1 METKLLNIS
10 GQEVGKCEIPQEIF
24 SRKVDEHF
32 LHELVKYYLAN
43 KRLGTA
49 QAKKRSDISGGGKK
63 PWKQKGTGRARHGSN
78 RSPLWRGG
86 GVVFGP
92 HNHSFKLDMPKT
104 KRRAALLESLSA
116 KYSDGVISV
125 IENIDIKEAK
135 TKEVREI
142 FKALKIEVRKV
153 LFVLDKSDEKFA
165 LASRNMKEVS
175 WILARNINAYEILR
189 ARAIIFTSAGMKD
202 LADFLNPK
210 AEKAS
215 AK

>member
-10 GQEVGKCEIPQEIF
+10 GQEVGKCEIPKEIF

-43 KRLGTA
+43 KRIGTA
-49 QAKKRSDISGGGKK
+49 CAKKRNEVSGGGKK
-63 PWKQKGTGRARHGSN
+63 PWKQKGTGRARHGST
-78 RSPLWRGG
+78 RSPLWRSG

-92 HNHSFKLDMPKT
+92 RPHSFKMDMPKT
-104 KRRAALLESLSA
+104 KRRAALLESLSS
-116 KYSDGVISV
+116 KYSDGAISV
-125 IENIDIKEAK
+125 IENLDIKEAK

-142 FKALKIEVRKV
+142 FKALKIEARKV
-153 LFVLDKSDEKFA
+153 LFVMDKPNDKFT

-175 WILARNINAYEILR
+175 WTLSRNINAYEILR

-210 AEKAS
+210 AEKVS

>member
-10 GQEVGKCEIPQEIF
+10 GQEVGKCEVPEEIF

-43 KRLGTA
+43 KRVGTA
-49 QAKKRSDISGGGKK
+49 CAKKRDEVSGGGKK
-63 PWKQKGTGRARHGSN
+63 PWKQKGTGRARHGSI
-78 RSPLWRGG
+78 RSPLWKGG
-86 GVVFGP
+86 SVVFGP
-92 HNHSFKLDMPKT
+92 RPHSFRQDMPKT
-104 KRRAALLESLSA
+104 KRRMALLEALSS
-116 KYSDGVISV
+116 KYSEGVISV
-125 IENIDIKEAK
+125 IENIDLKGAK

-142 FKALKIEVRKV
+142 LKALKIDCRKV
-153 LFVLDKSDEKFA
+153 LFIMDKADDKFS

-189 ARAIIFTSAGMKD
+189 ARTVVFTSAAMKD
-202 LADFLNPK
+202 LTDFLNPK
-210 AEKAS
+210 AEKVS

>member
-1 METKLLNIS
+1 
-10 GQEVGKCEIPQEIF
+10 
-24 SRKVDEHF
+24 
-32 LHELVKYYLAN
+32 
-43 KRLGTA
+43 
-49 QAKKRSDISGGGKK
+49 
-63 PWKQKGTGRARHGSN
+63 
-78 RSPLWRGG
+78 
-86 GVVFGP
+86 
-92 HNHSFKLDMPKT
+92 FKLDMPKT

>member
-24 SRKVDEHF
+24 SRRVDEHF

-43 KRLGTA
+43 KRTGTA
-49 QAKKRSDISGGGKK
+49 TAKKRSDVSGGGKK
-63 PWKQKGTGRARHGSN
+63 PWKQKGTGRARAGSN

-92 HNHSFKLDMPKT
+92 HAHSFRLDMPKT
-104 KRRAALLESLSA
+104 KRRMALLESLSA
-116 KYSDGVISV
+116 KYSEGVISV
-125 IENIDIKEAK
+125 VENIDLKEAK

-142 FKALKIEVRKV
+142 FKAMKIEARKV
-153 LFVLDKSDEKFA
+153 LFIMDKPNEKFA

-175 WILARNINAYEILR
+175 WTLSRNINAYEILR
-189 ARAIIFTSAGMKD
+189 ARAIIFTSAAMKD
-202 LADFLNPK
+202 LADFMHPK
-210 AEKAS
+210 AEKVE